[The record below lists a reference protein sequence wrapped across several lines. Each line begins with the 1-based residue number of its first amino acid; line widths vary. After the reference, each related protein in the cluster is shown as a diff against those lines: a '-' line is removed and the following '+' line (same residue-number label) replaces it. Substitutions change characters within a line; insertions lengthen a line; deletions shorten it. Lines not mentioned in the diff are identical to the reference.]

1 METNLIVKEP
11 DIAPIRERL
20 SQLVSDSL
28 SIAVISE
35 NTQKL
40 AGEKILDIR
49 KAIKQVEDERHGWT
63 DPLEAQK
70 KRLIGIFKPVLTE
83 LEFAEAHLKQQLGNY
98 FMELKEKERKEQE
111 RLQKLAQKR
120 FDKAQESGKP
130 TPFPV
135 PIAPVVQMVE
145 KTVQTEAGK
154 ITYVAQRKP
163 MISDITKV
171 PYFYQEVQILQP
183 DMKALQDLIDD
194 KVINKENCPVWLQI
208 KEESY
213 IRGRKE

>member
-83 LEFAEAHLKQQLGNY
+83 LEFAESHLKQQLNDY
-98 FMELKEKERKEQE
+98 FMKQKEAERKEQE

-120 FDKAQESGKP
+120 FDKAQEAGKP

-135 PIAPVVQMVE
+135 AIAPVVQMVE

-154 ITYVAQRKP
+154 ITYISKWKARVTDSSKIPDEFWLHEINYHALDTVA
-163 MISDITKV
+163 SDTKGTAKIPGV
-171 PYFYQEVQILQP
+171 EFYQE
-183 DMKALQDLIDD
+183 
-194 KVINKENCPVWLQI
+194 
-208 KEESY
+208 SY
-213 IRGRKE
+213 VRG